1 MTNKTKEQLIYE
13 NWRKFLE
20 EDLSEVS
27 VYKYTG
33 KAVDPD
39 APEALQ
45 VWDPETIKK
54 TPTGK
59 FALTGS
65 CFDWCA
71 RWHY

>member
-33 KAVDPD
+33 QTINPD
-39 APEALQ
+39 DNQ
-45 VWDPETIKK
+45 
-54 TPTGK
+54 
-59 FALTGS
+59 S
-65 CFDWCA
+65 
-71 RWHY
+71 